1 MNQLTKHLFGIF
13 EGQEVAIYRILRGP
27 YSQIELGEIL
37 GVDSSAVFRWET
49 AQVTP
54 QPEHLRALLIHAVQ
68 WTKQLDLKLPDL
80 LDEHSR
86 RRRDPKPVDYKIGGT
101 P

>member
-13 EGQEVAIYRILRGP
+13 EGQEVQIYRILRGP
-27 YSQIELGEIL
+27 YSQIELGDKI
-37 GVDSSAVFRWET
+37 GVDPSAIFRWEGGS
-49 AQVTP
+49 VTP
-54 QPEHLRALLIHAVQ
+54 QPEHLRSLLIHAVA
-68 WTKQLDLKLPDL
+68 WTKLLDLKLPDL

-86 RRRDPKPVDYKIGGT
+86 RRRPPHTHPNTTEQT